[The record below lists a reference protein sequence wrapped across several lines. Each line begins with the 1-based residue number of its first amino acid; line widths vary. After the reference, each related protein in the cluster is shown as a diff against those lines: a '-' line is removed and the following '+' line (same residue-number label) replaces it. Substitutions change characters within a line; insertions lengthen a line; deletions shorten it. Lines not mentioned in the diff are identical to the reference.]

1 MLVHR
6 CYIVSSDL
14 SDIEINVAKLLVGLI
29 DSEVQLEQ
37 HLHKITA
44 NIKLIEMECCACLVS
59 DTNLILDSGVCL

>member
-1 MLVHR
+1 MYKLTAHNTTNNKVLCVVHR

-37 HLHKITA
+37 HLH
-44 NIKLIEMECCACLVS
+44 IKLQQ
-59 DTNLILDSGVCL
+59 ILS